1 MSEPIL
7 LTLSAMSPIA
17 VLADSAAFAT
27 SPPHELTS
35 DAAKLVAWV
44 MYWFALMPH
53 VLYASAAYPCSL
65 PDAEPK
71 SVSTPPTS
79 CS

>member
-1 MSEPIL
+1 
-7 LTLSAMSPIA
+7 MSPIA

-27 SPPHELTS
+27 STQHELTS